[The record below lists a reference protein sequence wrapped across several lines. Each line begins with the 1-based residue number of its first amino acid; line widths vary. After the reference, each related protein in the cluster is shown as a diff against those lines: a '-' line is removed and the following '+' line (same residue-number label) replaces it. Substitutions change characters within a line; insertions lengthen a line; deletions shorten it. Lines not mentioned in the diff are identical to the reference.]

1 MYNFAIGRRL
11 VTIDMAALVK
21 ISTHDDDERG
31 VPFSERELRMLWE
44 NRERDDVQMIL
55 LMIYSGF
62 RIKAYETLEID
73 LNKKCFIG
81 GVKTATGKNR
91 TVPIHPAIMSY
102 ARKLRSK
109 KYSFCCDKKYITAP
123 SFRENVFYPCLESLG
138 ILTAESGEKHTPH
151 DTRHTFSWLCDRDG
165 VDELS
170 KHMLMGHAI
179 QGDVETVKY
188 GHRTFEELQ
197 ASINKIKVPEV

>member
-21 ISTHDDDERG
+21 ISTLDDDERG
-31 VPFSERELRMLWE
+31 VPFSARELQTLWV

-73 LNKKCFIG
+73 LNKKCFVG
-81 GVKTATGKNR
+81 GVKTAAGKNR
-91 TVPIHPAIMSY
+91 TVPIHPSIMDY
-102 ARKLRSK
+102 ARKLRAK
-109 KYSFCCDKKYITAP
+109 KYPFCSGEKNIIAQP
-123 SFRENVFYPCLESLG
+123 FRSGVFYPCLESLG
-138 ILTAESGEKHTPH
+138 IITAESGEKHTPH

-179 QGDVETVKY
+179 QGDVEKIKY
-188 GHRTFEELQ
+188 GHRTYEELQ
-197 ASINKIKVPEV
+197 AAINKIKVPEA